1 MSATDILKTL
11 PSYVS
16 DWREAVEAAEAEG
29 EWVIDSI
36 AGIWDLS
43 HISEADYLTILGTLR
58 ANEDPKVPETF
69 ILVSLKS

>member
-29 EWVIDSI
+29 EWVLDSI
-36 AGIWDLS
+36 AGIWDCGQMSAEEL
-43 HISEADYLTILGTLR
+43 LTIRQTLID
-58 ANEDPKVPETF
+58 NEDPEVPETF
-69 ILVSLKS
+69 ILVSLRS